1 MAHKTPG
8 KYYRKGMSLIEIFQ
22 MFPDDATSEKWF
34 VDVRWPDGVRY
45 PHCGSTNVQTGA
57 KHKTMPYRCR
67 DKVCGKRFSAKSKTL
82 IESANL
88 GYQTCAIATYL
99 LTTSLKSVSSM
110 KLHRDLDITQK
121 TAWNLAH
128 RIRKSFETEDHNFDG
143 VIEVDESYFGG
154 WEKNKLRD
162 KKLNEGRGTV
172 GKTAVVGANDR
183 DSTQVVAKVVED
195 TNRKTLHGFIDDNVT
210 LSAIVCTDDSK
221 SNRKLHGYDHQFVKH
236 SVGEYVDGEIHINR
250 MESFW
255 SILKRVHQCTFQRFS
270 KKHLDRYV
278 TEFEGKHNI
287 RNTDTI
293 RQMESIARG
302 WWERV

>member
-88 GYQTCAIATYL
+88 GYQTCAI
-99 LTTSLKSVSSM
+99 
-110 KLHRDLDITQK
+110 
-121 TAWNLAH
+121 
-128 RIRKSFETEDHNFDG
+128 
-143 VIEVDESYFGG
+143 
-154 WEKNKLRD
+154 
-162 KKLNEGRGTV
+162 
-172 GKTAVVGANDR
+172 
-183 DSTQVVAKVVED
+183 
-195 TNRKTLHGFIDDNVT
+195 
-210 LSAIVCTDDSK
+210 VCTDDSK

-278 TEFEGKHNI
+278 NEFEGKHNI